1 MSDSPSKGGRYR
13 LFGFP
18 RWGSLAPQLVLEEL
32 EVHHDMVWMT
42 REAIK
47 APTYRAINP
56 LGYVPALQ
64 LPDGR
69 VIIES
74 SAMVQHLTN
83 AHPGRLAPPVGS
95 GDDAIYIQWLTFM
108 NAEVYATINCYE
120 HFLDGASET
129 KAAQARAEAKVTE
142 LFGIL
147 DDVLAS
153 GGPWLLGEH
162 YSAAD
167 PYLFMLTQWHRPS
180 KEALYARYPRIA
192 ALCAAVKARPKL
204 QAALQA
210 NGV

>member
-1 MSDSPSKGGRYR
+1 MPDARFR
-13 LFGFP
+13 LYGFP

-32 EVHHDMVWMT
+32 DVPYDMVWMT
-42 REAIK
+42 REALK
-47 APTYRAINP
+47 APAYRAISP

-69 VIIES
+69 TIIES
-74 SAMVQHLTN
+74 SAIVQYLTN
-83 AHPGRLAPPVGS
+83 AHPGRLAPMPGTP
-95 GDDAIYIQWLTFM
+95 DDALYCQWLAFM

-120 HFLDGASET
+120 HFLDGAAET
-129 KAAQARAEAKVTE
+129 KAAQAKAEAKVTE

-147 DDVLAS
+147 DDELAA
-153 GGPWLLGEH
+153 GGPWLLGEN

-180 KEALYARYPRIA
+180 KEVLYARYPRIA
-192 ALCAAVKARPKL
+192 ALCKAVKERPKL